1 MKLIYATSALRA
13 LRKVPGKDAAALMAT
28 LAEIAAAP
36 FAPHPR
42 AKKLTD
48 HPGFRARQGD
58 WRAVYRVDRQ
68 TEEMIVETVGHRS
81 EVYK

>member
-1 MKLIYATSALRA
+1 MQLIYTASALKA
-13 LRKVPGKDAAALMAT
+13 LRKIPAKEVAALMGT
-28 LAEIAAAP
+28 HKEIAAEP

-48 HPGFRARQGD
+48 HPGFRVRQGD
-58 WRAVYRVDRQ
+58 WRAVYRLNREA
-68 TEEMIVETVGHRS
+68 EEMIVETVGHRS